1 MPDPTN
7 HEELDRRRCGP
18 PRRARRTGRA
28 GIAALAAA
36 LVAWTGCAKPAGT
49 AAGRGDVAAQVD
61 AMVARYLQRTY
72 VPGVSVAVIR
82 GGRDTLVLRGYGV
95 ANLEHHV
102 PATAETVYPVMSITK
117 QFTAAA
123 VMQLA
128 EQKRLALDDS
138 VGRTLPGL
146 PPAWRRVRIRQLLN
160 HTSGVPDRPI
170 LLREDLPPDS
180 VVARAAADPFKFAP
194 GTQWSYSNV
203 GYLVLGLIIEKVS
216 GESYAGYLQARIF
229 QPLGLKATHYCD
241 PERVV
246 EHRAAGY
253 VQRDTGVINA
263 PYTSMVTQFA
273 AGGLCST
280 VGDLAAWNHALAR
293 GRVVSPAS
301 WARMTT
307 PEGAARAQGY
317 GYGLSVTPF
326 EGHRLVGHGGELA
339 GFRVTNAYLPDDS
352 LSVTVLTNLGSE
364 HGSGDPASNPNQLLL
379 DIVHAALA
387 APRH

>member
-1 MPDPTN
+1 VPDPAN
-7 HEELDRRRCGP
+7 HHELDRRRCGP

-36 LVAWTGCAKPAGT
+36 LMAWPGCAKPAGT
-49 AAGRGDVAAQVD
+49 TAARGGVAAQID
-61 AMVARYLQRTY
+61 ALVARYLQRTY

-82 GGRDTLVLRGYGV
+82 GGRDTLVFRGYGV

-102 PATAETVYPVMSITK
+102 PATAETVYPVSSITK

-138 VGRTLPGL
+138 VGQYLPGL

-160 HTSGVPDRPI
+160 HTSGVPDRPV
-170 LLREDLPPDS
+170 LLREELPPDS
-180 VVARAAADPFKFAP
+180 VVARAAGDPFAFAP
-194 GTQWSYSNV
+194 GTRWSYSNV
-203 GYLVLGLIIEKVS
+203 GYLVLGLIIEKAS
-216 GESYAGYLQARIF
+216 GESYPGYLQARIF
-229 QPLGLKATHYCD
+229 QPLGLKSTRTCD

-253 VQRDTGVINA
+253 VQRDTGVVNA
-263 PYTSMVTQFA
+263 PYTGMAALFA
-273 AGGLCST
+273 AGGLCTT
-280 VGDLAAWNHALAR
+280 VGDLAAWNHALAQ
-293 GRVVSPAS
+293 GRVVGPAS

-307 PEGAARAQGY
+307 PEGAARAHGY
-317 GYGLSVTPF
+317 GYGLSVAPF

-339 GFRVTNAYLPDDS
+339 GFKGASVYLPDDS

-364 HGSGDPASNPNQLLL
+364 HGRGDPAADPNKLLL
-379 DIVHAALA
+379 DIVHTALA
-387 APRH
+387 ASRH